1 MVGIG
6 TPAGDDGV
14 RRQRQQRQRQTSSDD
29 SRARREATDVGG
41 SVAQEDAGSLGVKDG
56 LVLFTFA
63 VVVVVVVG
71 VVGIGTPTGDDD
83 SDVCSSDDDDYDG
96 HATMAP
102 VRRQAARSIPRGC
115 WATT

>member
-1 MVGIG
+1 MRWIGTGSLVVLRCRLFVVGIWV
-6 TPAGDDGV
+6 TN
-14 RRQRQQRQRQTSSDD
+14 RKRQRQRR
-29 SRARREATDVGG
+29 SRRHKKATDVGG
-41 SVAQEDAGSLGVKDG
+41 SVARQVAGSLGVKDG

-83 SDVCSSDDDDYDG
+83 SDMCSSDNDDYDG

-102 VRRQAARSIPRGC
+102 VRR
-115 WATT
+115 